1 MLFNHPLMK
10 KILLTI
16 SLMVLCSD
24 VRAKMLGS
32 LCREGMRAL
41 LVDHKT
47 GAELFSYE
55 ADTLMFPSSMQKTLL
70 LYLIFEYMNDRDP
83 RSIRFTPSKRAYQQT
98 GSRMFLEMTKS
109 VTLDE
114 LIDGVV
120 VVSGNDAS
128 VCVAEGMYGT
138 EVLAAEAM
146 ESLAKDLGC
155 QNTTVRNV
163 SGLPDMTQMTT
174 ARDLVTVAR
183 ALVSKYPQYFKRFKK
198 QTFTHNKIKQHN
210 RNTAL
215 DLEHLGVDGVKSG
228 HTDAAGYGLLF
239 SAFKDGRRLI
249 GVVNGCRS
257 VQETKEMT
265 EQMLT
270 YGYNQFVNICL
281 AQKGSVVVKGAPVYL
296 GSQETVDLLAP
307 RDYNITVPRAIVQKI
322 VVQARYKA
330 PIKAPFSEGAEVGEV
345 EVVWPSGEVTR
356 YPLVAAQTVE
366 PMAFWKRP
374 WALIL
379 HWCKK
384 W

>member
-1 MLFNHPLMK
+1 MLCKMRTLF
-10 KILLTI
+10 LTL
-16 SLMVLCSD
+16 SVLVVCSSAH
-24 VRAKMLGS
+24 AKMLRA

-41 LVDHKT
+41 MVDHQT

-70 LYLIFEYMNDRDP
+70 LYLIFEYINERDP
-83 RSIRFTPSKRAYQQT
+83 RSIHFTPSKRAYQQT
-98 GSRMFLEMTKS
+98 GSRMFLEMSKT

-114 LIDGVV
+114 LIDGIVA
-120 VVSGNDAS
+120 VSGNDAS
-128 VCVAEGMYGT
+128 VCAAEGMYGT
-138 EVLAAEAM
+138 ETLAAEAM
-146 ESLAKDLGC
+146 ETLAKELGC
-155 QNTTVRNV
+155 GNTTVRNV

-183 ALVSKYPQYFKRFKK
+183 ALVSKFPQHFKRFQKR
-198 QTFTHNKIKQHN
+198 TFTHNKIKQHN

-215 DLEHLGVDGVKSG
+215 ELEHLGVDGVKTG

-249 GVVNGCRS
+249 GVVNGCKS

-270 YGYNQFVNICL
+270 YGYNQFVNICV
-281 AQKGSVVVKGAPVYL
+281 AQKDSIVVSNAPVYL
-296 GSQETVDLLAP
+296 GCQETVALLAP
-307 RDYNITVPRAIVQKI
+307 RDYNVTVPRAILQKI
-322 VVQARYKA
+322 VVQARYKDPLKA
-330 PIKAPFSEGAEVGEV
+330 PIKKGAEVGHI

-356 YPLVAAQTVE
+356 YPIVTAHAVE
-366 PMAFWKRP
+366 PVAFWKRP
-374 WALIL
+374 FALIM
-379 HWCKK
+379 HWFKK